1 MQNRKLSSFQFIV
14 VALAIIMLGI
24 IHAKFI
30 GHYSYFTQP
39 RFGWEMFY
47 IAISEFFIYIL
58 KPKSGSARLFTNF
71 AYVLIAPILSALTI
85 SVCQL
90 LVGTPLLPRFL
101 IIAGLL
107 VTFTLLMLVW
117 LVAVRFQK
125 TFLVD
130 KVLILGNVLKSE
142 NLNFNQFEKEKPFE
156 IVKVLQINA
165 SFDQIMNLF
174 CDTKFNVLVMDRH
187 SQAQEEHIKAAA
199 LLHSQGVRIR
209 TLTLF
214 FDEWLGK
221 MPVGELEQV
230 SLLFDIAENVS
241 PVYMRVRRLVD
252 ILVSILLCLVFFLL
266 VPIVFVLNI
275 FGNRGTLLYS
285 QLRVGKDNK
294 PFKIYKFRTMLSDD
308 NADNFSEWT
317 QAEDSRITAIGRL
330 LRKLHIDEIPQV
342 INVLKGEMTLV
353 GPRPEQ
359 LKYVEKLSNEIPFY
373 QMRHIVTP
381 GITGWAQV
389 KFHYGASVDDALQ
402 KIQYEFYYIR
412 HQSLFLDIKVVA
424 RTLQILWRG
433 FGR

>member
-1 MQNRKLSSFQFIV
+1 
-14 VALAIIMLGI
+14 
-24 IHAKFI
+24 
-30 GHYSYFTQP
+30 
-39 RFGWEMFY
+39 
-47 IAISEFFIYIL
+47 
-58 KPKSGSARLFTNF
+58 
-71 AYVLIAPILSALTI
+71 
-85 SVCQL
+85 
-90 LVGTPLLPRFL
+90 
-101 IIAGLL
+101 
-107 VTFTLLMLVW
+107 
-117 LVAVRFQK
+117 
-125 TFLVD
+125 
-130 KVLILGNVLKSE
+130 
-142 NLNFNQFEKEKPFE
+142 
-156 IVKVLQINA
+156 
-165 SFDQIMNLF
+165 
-174 CDTKFNVLVMDRH
+174 
-187 SQAQEEHIKAAA
+187 
-199 LLHSQGVRIR
+199 
-209 TLTLF
+209 
-214 FDEWLGK
+214 
-221 MPVGELEQV
+221 
-230 SLLFDIAENVS
+230 
-241 PVYMRVRRLVD
+241 MRVRRLVD